1 MINEPIDISSK
12 PIKLFL
18 DTVDQVL
25 NSNTFLLPFEVKADN
40 IDEALLGFIASES
53 FIHQLASQDKEREW
67 FNLHYFDHK
76 TGNYKLKNG
85 NILKSEIDLKIKEI
99 VVDKSDY
106 LIAMLTGDTSK
117 GRFFSYY
124 SKEISLE
131 KAKVIV
137 DNLISFLTTYDKYSE
152 WKLFFVEPDFLKD
165 TVERYSKNEE
175 LTYFNGG
182 FGNDTATVILTN
194 NKGFLL
200 LTNGID

>member
-1 MINEPIDISSK
+1 
-12 PIKLFL
+12 
-18 DTVDQVL
+18 
-25 NSNTFLLPFEVKADN
+25 
-40 IDEALLGFIASES
+40 
-53 FIHQLASQDKEREW
+53 
-67 FNLHYFDHK
+67 
-76 TGNYKLKNG
+76 
-85 NILKSEIDLKIKEI
+85 
-99 VVDKSDY
+99 
-106 LIAMLTGDTSK
+106 MLTGDTSK